1 MLGRSEF
8 VRFFTLGTSIKQIFC
23 SNNLRLQITPKF
35 QNAMSYNSPAD
46 LRRTIEKVF
55 LDITRICEPEEL
67 VFITFFQ
74 YSKSTIP
81 Q

>member
-1 MLGRSEF
+1 
-8 VRFFTLGTSIKQIFC
+8 
-23 SNNLRLQITPKF
+23 
-35 QNAMSYNSPAD
+35 MSYNSPAD